1 MAVEFAKYNHLTSA
15 VKAHAVLAEDKEY
28 EKQFYLRKCT
38 FPSLIIFLVVE
49 DIVFGVDVAQ
59 VELNRGLK
67 KVQAKIY
74 EYAKLFTDVLSK
86 MQLAWDG
93 K

>member
-1 MAVEFAKYNHLTSA
+1 M
-15 VKAHAVLAEDKEY
+15 
-28 EKQFYLRKCT
+28 
-38 FPSLIIFLVVE
+38 E